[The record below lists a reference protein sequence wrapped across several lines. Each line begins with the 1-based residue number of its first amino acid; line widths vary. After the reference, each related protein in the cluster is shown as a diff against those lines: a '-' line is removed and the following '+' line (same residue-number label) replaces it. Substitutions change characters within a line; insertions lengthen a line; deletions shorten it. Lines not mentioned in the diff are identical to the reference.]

1 MKQREKLKSRLEAE
15 AIPDSDEVK
24 NLRAEIERLKAQSP
38 TPGDK
43 GLKQKM
49 AKLQK
54 SWKAKIDEAE
64 SKLASAQA
72 KNEELLDQLA
82 SLSPTPQSDRDPVDH
97 FQLAKAQR
105 RIEELTELVEK
116 YKGDA
121 DKRAL
126 INEQLITDNENLSG
140 LGLHNLQL

>member
-1 MKQREKLKSRLEAE
+1 MLVIKRWPYEIGSFRDFRLLSK
-15 AIPDSDEVK
+15 P
-24 NLRAEIERLKAQSP
+24 
-38 TPGDK
+38 
-43 GLKQKM
+43 
-49 AKLQK
+49 LQK
-54 SWKAKIDEAE
+54 
-64 SKLASAQA
+64 
-72 KNEELLDQLA
+72 
-82 SLSPTPQSDRDPVDH
+82 SDRDPVDH

-140 LGLHNLQL
+140 LGP